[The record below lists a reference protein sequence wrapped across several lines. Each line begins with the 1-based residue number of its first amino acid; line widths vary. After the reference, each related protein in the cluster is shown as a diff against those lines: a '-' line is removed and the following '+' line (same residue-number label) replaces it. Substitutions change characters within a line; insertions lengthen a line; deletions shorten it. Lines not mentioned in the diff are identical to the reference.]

1 MKVPSSGGAP
11 KSAQRKQK
19 DKEHFTEQEAL
30 QQQCYPKYPS
40 RSPLPKSEAVTVGVA
55 AARKQASHPLQ
66 RAATPQLKGT
76 VGTVLPTPTEPP
88 AKAIAAH
95 CSTKQPGPKR
105 VPEDVPGSNKKQK
118 REEASQSTDGKGTSS
133 HPPLMS
139 IGKRYLVETKKKI
152 GEGGCQGVL
161 FLPDSDRAQNY
172 RNITSPFDVKEDVKA
187 YEVPRDASP
196 VPQKKEPPVHS
207 GKAKKQQWQPLQAAG
222 RVKEAAAP
230 VAVEIQNIKKMQEQ
244 QNLKL
249 AKLIERKSV
258 EILHDEE
265 GISMQQQKLKEKKR
279 DLTELIHCTAPPTP
293 VPDDRGASSSIS
305 AAPGEMSQT
314 IQLEDSDYDYSY
326 SDSGEAPPAA
336 APDNARSMTASA
348 KAQAV
353 SASDSEEGS
362 SCEDSE
368 GSESEED
375 TSG

>member
-1 MKVPSSGGAP
+1 MSLESGGAP

-40 RSPLPKSEAVTVGVA
+40 RSPLPKSEAVTVTVA

-66 RAATPQLKGT
+66 RAATPQLRGT
-76 VGTVLPTPTEPP
+76 VATEPP

-152 GEGGCQGVL
+152 GEE
-161 FLPDSDRAQNY
+161 NY

-207 GKAKKQQWQPLQAAG
+207 GKAKKQQRQPLQAAG

-230 VAVEIQNIKKMQEQ
+230 AVEIQNIKKMQEQ

-258 EILHDEE
+258 EILHEEE

-314 IQLEDSDYDYSY
+314 IQDSDYDYSY